1 MKKYVVKTEV
11 TASVKLALVELA
23 QRNKR
28 SLKKQV
34 EHMLEAA
41 VIDTTK
47 FGGRGTYA
55 KTDDS

>member
-11 TASVKLALVELA
+11 TASVKMALVELA

-34 EHMLEAA
+34 EHMLEAV
-41 VIDTTK
+41 VIDNARL
-47 FGGRGTYA
+47 GGRGEYA
-55 KTDDS
+55 KTDNS

>member
-11 TASVKLALVELA
+11 TASVKMALVELA

-34 EHMLEAA
+34 AHMLEAV
-41 VIDTTK
+41 VIDNTRL
-47 FGGRGTYA
+47 GGRGEYA
-55 KTDDS
+55 KTDNS